1 MSDHMKRLAAPRSWP
16 IKKKA
21 HVFIAKQSAGSH
33 SIESSMPAVVVIRDL
48 LKICDTARE
57 AKRIIGQRDV
67 LVDGKAIKSPKAPIG
82 LMDVITVP
90 GLNASY
96 RMLLT
101 SKGKFTLVPIDD
113 SEKDWKL
120 CRIEDKTLVKGGK
133 IQLNLHDGRNIL
145 LDKNE
150 YKTGDVLKIAFDGQ
164 KILECYPMEAGAT
177 VLVSEGNHAGNIETI
192 TEYVVIAGPSA
203 NVVRFEGGFETV
215 KKNVFVIG
223 AKAPAIKLPE
233 VEN

>member
-21 HVFIAKQSAGSH
+21 HVFIAKQSPGAH
-33 SIESSMPAVVVIRDL
+33 AIESSMPAVVVIRDL

-67 LVDGKAIKSPKAPIG
+67 LVDGKAIKDPKTPIG
-82 LMDVITVP
+82 LMDVVSVP
-90 GLNASY
+90 ALNANY

-101 SKGKFTLVPIDD
+101 SKGKLTLVAIDD
-113 SEKDWKL
+113 AEKDWKL
-120 CRIEDKTLVKGGK
+120 CRIEDKTLVKDGK
-133 IQLNLHDGRNIL
+133 FQLNLHDGRNII

-150 YKTGDVLKIAFDGQ
+150 YKTGDVLKVAFDGQ
-164 KILECYPMEAGAT
+164 KILECFPMEAGAT
-177 VLVSEGNHAGNIETI
+177 VLVSEGNHAGNVETI
-192 TEYVVIAGPSA
+192 TEYVVISGPSA

-215 KKNVFVIG
+215 KKNEIG
-223 AKAPAIKLPE
+223 RAH
-233 VEN
+233 V

>member
-1 MSDHMKRLAAPRSWP
+1 MSDHMKRLAAPRTWP

-21 HVFIAKQSAGSH
+21 HVFIAKQSAGAH
-33 SIESSMPAVVVIRDL
+33 AIENSMPAIVVIRDM

-57 AKRIIGQRDV
+57 AKRIIGQRDI
-67 LVDGKAIKSPKAPIG
+67 LVDGKAIKDPKTPIG
-82 LMDVITVP
+82 LMDVVSVP
-90 GLNASY
+90 ALNANY

-101 SKGKFTLVPIDD
+101 SKGKLTLVAIDD
-113 SEKDWKL
+113 AEKDWKL
-120 CRIEDKTLVKGGK
+120 CRIENKTIVKDGK
-133 IQLNLHDGRNIL
+133 FQLNLHDGRNIL

-150 YKTGDVLKIAFDGQ
+150 YKTGDVLKVAFDGQ

-192 TEYVVIAGPSA
+192 TEYVVINGPSA
-203 NVVRFEGGFETV
+203 NVVRFDGGFETV
-215 KKNVFVIG
+215 KNNVFVIG
-223 AKAPAIKLPE
+223 AGAPAIKLPE

>member
-21 HVFIAKQSAGSH
+21 HVFIAKQSAGAH
-33 SIESSMPAVVVIRDL
+33 AIESSMPAVVVIRDL

-67 LVDGKAIKSPKAPIG
+67 LVDGKAIRDPKTPIG
-82 LMDVITVP
+82 LMDVISVP
-90 GLNASY
+90 ALNANY

-101 SKGKFTLVPIDD
+101 SKGKLTLVAIDD
-113 SEKDWKL
+113 AEKDWKL
-120 CRIEDKTLVKGGK
+120 CRIENKTVVKDGK
-133 IQLNLHDGRNIL
+133 FQLNLHDGRNIL

-150 YKTGDVLKIAFDGQ
+150 NKTGDVLKIAFDGQ
-164 KILECYPMEAGAT
+164 KILECFPMEAGAT
-177 VLVSEGNHAGNIETI
+177 VLVSEGNHAGNVETI
-192 TEYVVIAGPSA
+192 TEYVVINGPSA
-203 NVVRFEGGFETV
+203 NVVRFDGGFETV
-215 KKNVFVIG
+215 KNNVFVIG
-223 AKAPAIKLPE
+223 AGAPAIKLPE